1 MYKCVVRFEQS
12 IALRGFKLSTL
23 VTAANTMRTTP
34 ILSVKTES
42 PTVKT
47 FTVKDRL
54 CAAARPGQFL
64 MLWIPRVDE
73 IPLSILNAGKGTVSV
88 AVKAIGE
95 ATQALHRLKNGDAV
109 GVRGPF
115 GNSFTENNG
124 KILMVG
130 GGTGI
135 APLLFLAKKL
145 AAKAESVSFVM
156 GAKTKGEL
164 LFLSELDALC
174 TEQSA
179 IATTEDGSYGL
190 RCLATEPLEKLL
202 DKAKFDMVYAC
213 GPESMVRKV
222 FELTEQRGIALEA
235 SLERLMR
242 CGIGLCGS
250 CVIGRYRVCR
260 DGPVFNSA
268 RLSRVR
274 DELGISKLGF
284 DGNRIPL

>member
-1 MYKCVVRFEQS
+1 
-12 IALRGFKLSTL
+12 
-23 VTAANTMRTTP
+23 MRTTR

-47 FTVKDRL
+47 FSVKDRL
-54 CAAARPGQFL
+54 CAKAKPGQFL

-73 IPLSILNAGKGTVSV
+73 IPLSILNAGDGEVSV
-88 AVKAIGE
+88 AVKAVGE
-95 ATQALHRLKNGDAV
+95 ATQALHGLKGGDTI

-115 GNSFTENNG
+115 GNSFTENYG
-124 KILMVG
+124 RILMVG
-130 GGTGI
+130 GGTGT

-145 AAKAESVSFVM
+145 AAKAERLSFVM
-156 GAKTKGEL
+156 GAKTKSEL
-164 LFLSELDALC
+164 LFLRELDALC

-179 IATTEDGSYGL
+179 IATTEDGSYGFQ
-190 RCLATEPLEKLL
+190 CLATEPLEKLL
-202 DKAKFDMVYAC
+202 DREKFDMVYTC
-213 GPESMVRKV
+213 GPEAMVRQV
-222 FELTEQRGIALEA
+222 FELAEQRGIAIEA

-250 CVIGRYRVCR
+250 CVIGKYRVCR
-260 DGPVFNSA
+260 DGPVFNA
-268 RLSRVR
+268 VQLKEVE